1 MGDYNMVRGF
11 FLAFGFIFG
20 NIAGTMYK
28 DQKFMLECDLNKN
41 IVIRSMMYDCSKK
54 QLKNE
59 V

>member
-1 MGDYNMVRGF
+1 MVRGF

-28 DQKFMLECDLNKN
+28 DQKFMLECD
-41 IVIRSMMYDCSKK
+41 VAQSVAIRSNVYECKK
-54 QLKNE
+54 TRLKNE

>member
-1 MGDYNMVRGF
+1 MTKTIIAGI
-11 FLAFGFIFG
+11 GFIFG
-20 NIAGTMYK
+20 SVLGSMYAQ
-28 DQKFMLECDLNKN
+28 QKFMLECDLNKN

>member
-1 MGDYNMVRGF
+1 MGGYNMVRGF

-28 DQKFMLECDLNKN
+28 DQKFMLECD
-41 IVIRSMMYDCSKK
+41 VAQSVAIRSNVYECKK
-54 QLKNE
+54 TRLKNE